1 MYVDIFWV
9 IGAILVLVIGVI
21 TTRIILRQLPK
32 ELETSNLLLDK
43 GINNNKKRK
52 FINREGKLHNALM
65 NIFITTVFK
74 LILSIVLFLG
84 GISAAYFG
92 INNFNFMVGETE
104 WYGPLHGTSIGIA
117 LILIVLSVGF
127 FVTAA
132 GFFVSYLRNK
142 KTSS

>member
-9 IGAILVLVIGVI
+9 IGAILVLVTGVI

-32 ELETSNLLLDK
+32 ELETSNLLPDK
-43 GINNNKKRK
+43 GINIKKRN
-52 FINREGKLHNALM
+52 FINREKKLHNALM
-65 NIFITTVFK
+65 NIFITAVFK

-117 LILIVLSVGF
+117 LILMVLSVGF

-142 KTSS
+142 KTSG